1 MYNLQ
6 SLAMVAAAVTTFSS
20 VAYALDTSANT
31 NMVVYWVRQSVPKR
45 EFEN

>member
-6 SLAMVAAAVTTFSS
+6 SLAMAAAVVTTFSS

-31 NMVVYWVRQSVPKR
+31 NVVVYWVRQSFPKR
-45 EFEN
+45 GSEN